1 MKVSIC
7 IGSACHLK
15 GSREIIQKMQELIK
29 TNHLESKVELS
40 GAFCCGNCVNGV
52 TVTLEGD
59 DKLYSVSP
67 ETCEEFFAAEILGR
81 V

>member
-29 TNHLESKVELS
+29 ANALEQKVELS

-59 DKLYSVSP
+59 SKLYSVSP
-67 ETCEEFFAAEILGR
+67 ETCEQFFEEEILRR

>member
-15 GSREIIQKMQELIK
+15 GSREIIQQMQALVRD
-29 TNHLESKVELS
+29 NHLENKVELS

-52 TVTLEGD
+52 TVKLEGD
-59 DKLYSVSP
+59 STCYSVQP
-67 ETCEEFFAAEILGR
+67 ETCEEFFRTKVMGSI
-81 V
+81 